1 MVEDGY
7 TAVSSRRVG
16 ARAGVDPA
24 LVYYYFGTMDDLFLE
39 LFRRQ
44 AERGLERQREVL
56 ASPQP
61 LWSLWDYLRDQMDAA
76 VLVEFNAL
84 ANHRKAVKAEIIAYS
99 AKFRTAQVERLAE
112 VLAGYGVDQSEW
124 PAAAFVLALT
134 SVSRFLLNEESF
146 GITLGHDDTVRVV
159 EAQIRRLEG
168 DRGAPVR
175 QPPDPRYLRGG
186 RG

>member
-44 AERGLERQREVL
+44 AERGLERQRDVL

-99 AKFRTAQVERLAE
+99 AKFRIAQIERLTK
-112 VLAGYGVDQSEW
+112 VLADYGVDQSEW
-124 PAAAFVLALT
+124 PAAAFILTLT

-146 GITLGHDDTVRVV
+146 GITLGHDDTVRLV

-168 DRGAPVR
+168 DRR
-175 QPPDPRYLRGG
+175 
-186 RG
+186 